1 MADQSVLVT
10 GYYGFGNTGDEA
22 ILAALVA
29 GFARRLPAAR
39 IVVVSGDPGQTRHRH
54 GVDAIPW
61 RDPLSIAEEVRKC
74 RLVVIGGG
82 GLFQDY
88 QGVEA
93 GTLLTPRHGGITFY
107 AGPAILAA
115 LAEKPFAFHGLG
127 FGPLETEEGRRIVAA
142 VSRAAARISVRD
154 EGSRALLEA
163 LGVPAARIT
172 LSADPAFL
180 LAPEGVRPEDVLIG
194 MGIEPRAP
202 VVGVALRPWSH
213 GAEPEVWEREV
224 AAGLDLFLERT
235 QGSLLFVPFEK
246 SPWSDDDDFA
256 LASRVRRRLR
266 HADRAAVLSG
276 LLSPG
281 DTAAL
286 IGGCDLV
293 VGMRLHSV
301 VFAISGTVAPVAIA
315 YDPKV
320 EALLARCGLSELAL
334 PIGEL
339 SASTLAAKMEL
350 AHAGRDEFRATL
362 AAAASEQRRLAETD
376 LDTLAALAEN
386 PPAAAAIAPEMIRLV
401 DDALAAN
408 LVRTH
413 ELSAEANVLRADR
426 IAQQLRLNDAETRLG
441 DAQARLAAAESVES
455 ALRASNAELLARS
468 EAAAEVHRREV
479 TLLEGQR
486 AETRDELLRIHTSR
500 FWKTINLYWRARRT
514 AARISRPAR
523 QKLSRALGAPPS
535 DWVGP
540 DPASEAAARAPAPA
554 IENCCDIVLLPAS
567 EAHAAAAR
575 RLAERG
581 HRIFAVLPNL
591 RAEGPPVQVR
601 EVSTGTFAVS
611 LCAPPSGLDG
621 LFDALDLLRREHSLA
636 ATLSVVT
643 DPAWRP
649 VADRLQAERAWP
661 VATDLADESAI
672 AAAFPKL
679 SVVVVSWN
687 GLDFNRLCFES
698 LIARTEW
705 PNLEILAVDNASTDG
720 TPDLLADMAR
730 RDPRIRPILNSD
742 NRGFAAACN
751 AGLAAASGDY
761 LVLLNNDT
769 VVTRGWA
776 TALVRQ
782 LSSDPKLGLV
792 GPVTNA
798 IANSAKVDAGYE
810 SVADLP
816 PWAAGWVRA
825 HDRES
830 FEIPMLAL
838 FCTALPRR
846 VYEEVGPLDE
856 RFGIG
861 LFEDDDYNRRVR
873 EKGYAVRCARDAF
886 VHHWQMASFRKMPK
900 EAYFALYAENKRRYD
915 EKWGGLPAPVVAAP
929 AALPPAPSL
938 RRAAAPEQYRD
949 QLSHVLARVRSSKGA
964 VVFLPSVGW
973 GIHLFQ
979 RPHHLARVFARLGY
993 VAIFDSSNADDRLN
1007 GFREIEP
1014 NLFLY
1019 NGSPQL
1025 LHEVPSPLLWAFP
1038 YNFHLSDG
1046 YPRPA
1051 RTVYDW
1057 IDDLAVFPYDRGLLE
1072 TNHARGLAEAT
1083 VVASV
1088 ARRLHE
1094 EALAVRPDAILL
1106 PNGVEYE
1113 RFAAPA
1119 AAPRDQELLRFLT
1132 PGAPVAGYYGALAE
1146 WFDYPLLDAVAASKP
1161 DWRFVLIGPQ
1171 YDTSL
1176 PGQPLLEQKNVR
1188 WLGPRDY
1195 VTLPGYLSLFDVA
1208 TIPFRINAITQATS
1222 PLKLYEYFAGG
1233 KPIVTTPMAECQAYP
1248 EVRIAGTAAEFSL
1261 ALDQAR
1267 EQGRD
1272 RDFRAHLRALGREN
1286 SWSARV
1292 MTVLRALEGR

>member
-1 MADQSVLVT
+1 MAMAEQRVLVT

-29 GFARRLPAAR
+29 GLSRRLPAAR
-39 IVVVSGDPGQTRHRH
+39 IVVLSGDPGQTRHRH
-54 GVDAIPW
+54 GVDAVPW
-61 RDPLSIAEEVRKC
+61 RDPLAIAREVRRC
-74 RLVVIGGG
+74 GLVVIGGG
-82 GLFQDY
+82 SLFQDY
-88 QGVEA
+88 EA
-93 GTLLTPRHGGITFY
+93 VDPGTLLTPRHGGITFY

-115 LAEKPFAFHGLG
+115 LAGKPFAFHGLG
-127 FGPLETEEGRRIVAA
+127 FGPLAGAEGRRIVGA
-142 VSRAAARISVRD
+142 VARAAARVSVRD
-154 EGSRALLEA
+154 EGSRALLES
-163 LGVPAARIT
+163 LGVPAARVT

-180 LAPEGVRPEDVLIG
+180 LAPEGVRPEDVLLG

-202 VVGVALRPWSH
+202 IAGVALRPWSQ
-213 GAEPEVWEREV
+213 GVEPEAWERET

-235 QGSLLFVPFEK
+235 QGSVLFVPFEK

-266 HADRAAVLSG
+266 HADRTAVLSG
-276 LLSPG
+276 LLSPRE
-281 DTAAL
+281 TAAL

-293 VGMRLHSV
+293 VGMRLHAA
-301 VFAISGTVAPVAIA
+301 VFAVARAVPTVAIA

-320 EALLARCGLSELAL
+320 TALLERSGLSELVL

-339 SASTLAAKMEL
+339 SAAALAERMEL
-350 AHAGRDEFRATL
+350 AHAERGRFEALL
-362 AAAASEQRRLAETD
+362 APAASAQRRLAESD
-376 LDTLAALAEN
+376 LAALAALVEH
-386 PPAAAAIAPEMIRLV
+386 PPAPAALTPEMIRLF
-401 DDALAAN
+401 DDALSAN
-408 LVRTH
+408 LARTH
-413 ELSAEANVLRADR
+413 ELSAEVDVLRSDR
-426 IAQQLRLNDAETRLG
+426 IALELRLG
-441 DAQARLAAAESVES
+441 DAEARLAAAESVEA
-455 ALRASNAELLARS
+455 ALRTANAELSANFESAAQAHHR
-468 EAAAEVHRREV
+468 EA

-486 AETRDELLRIHTSR
+486 VEAREELFRIYNSR
-500 FWKTINLYWRARRT
+500 VWKTLNLYWRARRA

-523 QKLSRALGAPPS
+523 QTLRRAMGEPPS
-535 DWVGP
+535 DWAGP
-540 DPASEAAARAPAPA
+540 DTAREAASKAPAPA
-554 IENCCDIVLLPAS
+554 IENRCDIVLLPAS
-567 EAHAAAAR
+567 KALAPAAG
-575 RLAERG
+575 RLTEIG
-581 HRIFAVLPNL
+581 HRVLAV
-591 RAEGPPVQVR
+591 
-601 EVSTGTFAVS
+601 
-611 LCAPPSGLDG
+611 PSDAGAGGSADAR
-621 LFDALDLLRREHSLA
+621 FDAVDRLRRENGLG
-636 ATLSVVT
+636 ATLAVVT

-649 VADRLQAERAWP
+649 AAERLRAERAW
-661 VATDLADESAI
+661 ALAADLPAPGAV

-679 SVVVVSWN
+679 SVVVVTWN
-687 GLDFNRLCFES
+687 GLDLNRLCLES

-705 PNLEILAVDNASTDG
+705 PNLEILVVDNGSTDG
-720 TPDLLADMAR
+720 TAELLAELER
-730 RDPRIRPILNSD
+730 REPRLRAIRNPE

-751 AGLAAASGDY
+751 AGLSAASGDY

-776 TALVRQ
+776 TALVRH
-782 LSSDPKLGLV
+782 LATDPKLGLV

-798 IANSAKVDAGYE
+798 IANAAKVDVGYA

-816 PWAAGWVRA
+816 AWAAAWTRA
-825 HDRES
+825 HDREA

-838 FCTALPRR
+838 FCTAMPRR

-873 EKGYAVRCARDAF
+873 DKGYTVRCARDAF
-886 VHHWQMASFRKMPK
+886 VHHWQMASFRRMSQ
-900 EAYFALYAENKRRYD
+900 EAYFALYAENKRKYD
-915 EKWGGLPAPVVAAP
+915 EKWSGRPATSSAAP
-929 AALPPAPSL
+929 APTASG
-938 RRAAAPEQYRD
+938 RRFATLEEHRD

-993 VAIFDSSNADDRLN
+993 VAIFDSSNAADRVD

-1014 NLFLY
+1014 NLFLFS
-1019 NGSPQL
+1019 GSPEL

-1038 YNFHLSDG
+1038 YNFHLADG
-1046 YPRPA
+1046 YPKPA

-1057 IDDLAVFPYDRGLLE
+1057 IDDLSVFPYDAALLE

-1094 EALAVRPDAILL
+1094 EALRSRHDAILL

-1113 RFAAPA
+1113 RFAAPPA
-1119 AAPRDQELLRFLT
+1119 PPRDEQLLRFLT

-1146 WFDYPLLDAVAASKP
+1146 WFDYPLLDAVAAARP

-1171 YDTSL
+1171 YDKSL
-1176 PGQPLLEQKNVR
+1176 PGQPMLKRENVR

-1233 KPIVTTPMAECQAYP
+1233 KAVVTTPMMECQAYP
-1248 EVRIAGTAAEFSL
+1248 EVRIAATAAEFAS
-1261 ALDQAR
+1261 ALDAGR
-1267 EQGRD
+1267 EQGRNP
-1272 RDFRAHLRALGREN
+1272 DFRAHLRALGREN

-1292 MTVLRALEGR
+1292 MTVLRALDGR

>member
-1 MADQSVLVT
+1 MAEQSVLVT

-22 ILAALVA
+22 ILSALVA
-29 GFARRLPAAR
+29 GLSRRLPALR
-39 IVVVSGDPGQTRHRH
+39 IVVLSGDPGQTRHRH
-54 GVDAIPW
+54 GVDAIAW
-61 RDPLSIAEEVRKC
+61 RDPLAIAQEVRKC
-74 RLVVIGGG
+74 GLVVIGGG
-82 GLFQDY
+82 GLFQDSH
-88 QGVEA
+88 GVEA

-115 LAEKPFAFHGLG
+115 LAGKPFALHGLG
-127 FGPLETEEGRRIVAA
+127 FGPLESEEGRRIVAA
-142 VSRAAARISVRD
+142 IAQSAARISVRD
-154 EGSRALLEA
+154 AGSRALLES
-163 LGVPAARIT
+163 LGVPSARVT

-202 VVGVALRPWSH
+202 IAGVALRPWSR
-213 GAEPEVWEREV
+213 GVEPEAWEREA

-235 QGSLLFVPFEK
+235 SGSLLFVPFEK

-266 HADRAAVLSG
+266 HADRTAVLSG

-293 VGMRLHSV
+293 VGMRLHAA
-301 VFAISGTVAPVAIA
+301 VFAIAGAVPPVAIA

-320 EALLARCGLSELAL
+320 EALLARSGLSELVL
-334 PIGEL
+334 PIGAL
-339 SASTLAAKMEL
+339 SAAALAAKMEL
-350 AHAGRDEFRATL
+350 AHAGRGRFQATL
-362 AAAASEQRRLAETD
+362 TAAATEQRRLAETD
-376 LDTLAALAEN
+376 IEALAALAGN
-386 PPAAAAIAPEMIRLV
+386 PPAGAALTPEMIRLL
-401 DDALAAN
+401 DDALSAN
-408 LVRTH
+408 LARTH
-413 ELSAEANVLRADR
+413 ELSAEAEVLRADR
-426 IAQQLRLNDAETRLG
+426 LALELRLG
-441 DAQARLAAAESVES
+441 DTETRLAAAESVEA
-455 ALRASNAELLARS
+455 ALRATNAELSATFESAAQAHHR
-468 EAAAEVHRREV
+468 EA
-479 TLLEGQR
+479 TLLEGLR
-486 AETRDELLRIHTSR
+486 VEAREELFRIHNSR
-500 FWKTINLYWRARRT
+500 VWKTLNLYWRARRA

-523 QKLSRALGAPPS
+523 QKVRQALGEAPS
-535 DWVGP
+535 DWAGP
-540 DPASEAAARAPAPA
+540 DTAREAALRAPAPA
-554 IENCCDIVLLPAS
+554 IENRCDIVLLPAS
-567 EAHAAAAR
+567 EAQAPAAKRLTEAGHRVFAIDPDLGAAAGGSAD
-575 RLAERG
+575 
-581 HRIFAVLPNL
+581 
-591 RAEGPPVQVR
+591 
-601 EVSTGTFAVS
+601 
-611 LCAPPSGLDG
+611 GLEG
-621 LFDALDLLRREHSLA
+621 LFDAIDSLRRENGLG
-636 ATLSVVT
+636 ATLCVVT
-643 DPAWRP
+643 DPAWRR
-649 VADRLQAERAWP
+649 VAERLRAERAWAL
-661 VATDLADESAI
+661 ATNGTDSGAI

-679 SVVVVSWN
+679 SVVVVTWN
-687 GLDFNRLCFES
+687 GLELNRLCLES
-698 LIARTEW
+698 LVARTEW
-705 PNLEILAVDNASTDG
+705 PNLEILVVDNASTDG
-720 TPDLLADMAR
+720 TVELLAEMQR
-730 RDPRIRPILNSD
+730 RDPRIRAILNSE
-742 NRGFAAACN
+742 NRGFAAASN
-751 AGLAAASGDY
+751 TGLAAASGDY

-776 TALVRQ
+776 TALVRA
-782 LSSDPKLGLV
+782 LASDPKLGLV

-798 IANSAKVDAGYE
+798 IANTAKVDAGYT

-816 PWAAGWVRA
+816 AWAAGWIRA
-825 HDRES
+825 HDREA

-838 FCTALPRR
+838 FCTAMPRR
-846 VYEEVGPLDE
+846 VYDEVGPLDE

-873 EKGYAVRCARDAF
+873 SKGYAVRCARDAF
-886 VHHWQMASFRKMPK
+886 VHHWQMASFRKMSK
-900 EAYFALYAENKRRYD
+900 EAYFALYAENKRKYD
-915 EKWGGLPAPVVAAP
+915 EKWSGAP
-929 AALPPAPSL
+929 ASPAA
-938 RRAAAPEQYRD
+938 AAAPTPSRRRFATLEQHRD

-993 VAIFDSSNADDRLN
+993 VAIFDSSNAADRVD

-1014 NLFLY
+1014 NLFLFS
-1019 NGSPQL
+1019 GSPEL

-1038 YNFHLSDG
+1038 YNFHLSAG
-1046 YPRPA
+1046 YPKPA

-1057 IDDLAVFPYDRGLLE
+1057 IDDLSVFPYDAALLQG
-1072 TNHARGLAEAT
+1072 NHARGLAEAT

-1094 EALAVRPDAILL
+1094 EALKSRPDAILL

-1119 AAPRDQELLRFLT
+1119 APPRDDELLRFLA
-1132 PGAPVAGYYGALAE
+1132 PGVPVAGYYGALAE
-1146 WFDYPLLDAVAASKP
+1146 WFDYPLLDAVAACRP

-1171 YDTSL
+1171 YDKSL
-1176 PGQPLLEQKNVR
+1176 PGQPMLARENVR

-1233 KPIVTTPMAECQAYP
+1233 KPIVTTPMAECEAYP
-1248 EVRIAGTAAEFSL
+1248 EVRIAATAAEFAS
-1261 ALDQAR
+1261 ALDAAR

-1272 RDFRAHLRALGREN
+1272 PDFRAHLRALGREN

-1292 MTVLRALEGR
+1292 MTMLRALDGR

>member
-1 MADQSVLVT
+1 MAQQSVLVT

-22 ILAALVA
+22 ILAGLVA
-29 GFARRLPAAR
+29 GLRRRLPSIR
-39 IVVVSGDPGQTRHRH
+39 IVVLSGDPGQTRHRH
-54 GVDAIPW
+54 GVDAIAW
-61 RDPLSIAEEVRKC
+61 RDPLAIAEEVRNC
-74 RLVVIGGG
+74 DLVVIGGG

-88 QGVEA
+88 RGVEA

-115 LAEKPFAFHGLG
+115 LAGKPFALHGLG
-127 FGPLETEEGRRIVAA
+127 FGPLESAEGRRIVAA
-142 VSRAAARISVRD
+142 VARTAARISVRD
-154 EGSRALLEA
+154 ESSRALLEA
-163 LGVPAARIT
+163 LGVPASRIT

-202 VVGVALRPWSH
+202 IAGVALRPWSH
-213 GAEPEVWEREV
+213 GVRPEAWEREA

-235 QGSLLFVPFEK
+235 SGSLLFVPFEK

-256 LASRVRRRLR
+256 LASRVRKQLR
-266 HADRAAVLSG
+266 HADRTAVLSG
-276 LLSPG
+276 LLSPE

-293 VGMRLHSV
+293 VGMRLHSA
-301 VFAISGTVAPVAIA
+301 VFAIAGSVPPVAIA
-315 YDPKV
+315 YDKKV
-320 EALLARCGLSELAL
+320 EALLERSGMSELVL
-334 PIGEL
+334 QIGEL

-350 AHAGRDEFRATL
+350 AHAERNRFGARL
-362 AAAASEQRRLAETD
+362 AAAASVQKRLAEAD
-376 LDTLAALAEN
+376 LDALAALAGN
-386 PPAAAAIAPEMIRLV
+386 PPPTAAIAPEMIRLI
-401 DDALAAN
+401 DDALSAN
-408 LVRTH
+408 LARTH
-413 ELSAEANVLRADR
+413 ELSAEVDVLRADR
-426 IAQQLRLNDAETRLG
+426 IALELRVADTE
-441 DAQARLAAAESVES
+441 ARLFAAESVET
-455 ALRASNAELLARS
+455 ALRASNADLLANF
-468 EAAAEVHRREV
+468 EAVAHAHRREA

-486 AETRDELLRIHTSR
+486 AEAREELFRIYNSR
-500 FWKTINLYWRARRT
+500 VWKTLNLYWRARRA
-514 AARISRPAR
+514 AARVSRPAR
-523 QKLSRALGAPPS
+523 QKLRRALGEPPS
-535 DWVGP
+535 DWAGP
-540 DPASEAAARAPAPA
+540 DTAPEAAARAPRPA
-554 IENCCDIVLLPAS
+554 IENRCDIVLLPAS
-567 EAHAAAAR
+567 DAHAQAAQS
-575 RLAERG
+575 LAEAG
-581 HRIFAVLPNL
+581 HRVFAIDSDL
-591 RAEGPPVQVR
+591 RAEGSAFEAR
-601 EVSTGTFAVS
+601 EISPGRFAVT
-611 LCAPPSGLDG
+611 LCARDAMDDG
-621 LFDALDLLRREHSLA
+621 LFEALDQLRRERALG
-636 ATLSVVT
+636 ATLTVVT
-643 DPAWRP
+643 DSAWRP
-649 VADRLQAERAWP
+649 VAERLQAERAWP
-661 VATDLADESAI
+661 VATDLADERAI

-679 SVVVVSWN
+679 SVVVVTWN
-687 GLDFNRLCFES
+687 GLELNRLCLES
-698 LIARTEW
+698 LVARTEW
-705 PNLEILAVDNASTDG
+705 PNLEILVVDNASTDG
-720 TPDLLADMAR
+720 TPELLSGLAR
-730 RDPRIRPILNSD
+730 RDPRIRPIFNSE

-751 AGLAAASGDY
+751 AGLADASGDY

-769 VVTRGWA
+769 VLTRGWA
-776 TALVRQ
+776 TALVRH
-782 LSSDPKLGLV
+782 LASDRKLGLV

-798 IANSAKVDAGYE
+798 IANAAKVDAGYA

-816 PWAAGWVRA
+816 AWTAGWVRE

-830 FEIPMLAL
+830 FDIPMLAL

-900 EAYFALYAENKRRYD
+900 EAYFALYAENKRKYD
-915 EKWGGLPAPVVAAP
+915 EKWNGTAASQAVAP
-929 AALPPAPSL
+929 AALAASP
-938 RRAAAPEQYRD
+938 RRFATLEEHRD
-949 QLSHVLARVRSSKGA
+949 QLSHVLARVHSSKGA
-964 VVFLPSVGW
+964 VIFLPSVGW

-993 VAIFDSSNADDRLN
+993 VAIFDSSNAADRVD

-1014 NLFLY
+1014 NLFLFS
-1019 NGSPQL
+1019 GSPEL
-1025 LHEVPSPLLWAFP
+1025 LHEVPSPLLWTFP

-1057 IDDLAVFPYDRGLLE
+1057 IDDLSVFPHDAALLRN
-1072 TNHARGLAEAT
+1072 NHARGLAEAT

-1088 ARRLHE
+1088 ARTLHV
-1094 EALAVRPDAILL
+1094 EALKSRPDAILL
-1106 PNGVEYE
+1106 QNAVEYE

-1119 AAPRDQELLRFLT
+1119 APPRDDELLRFLT
-1132 PGAPVAGYYGALAE
+1132 PGVPVAGYYGALAE

-1171 YDTSL
+1171 YDKSL
-1176 PGQPLLEQKNVR
+1176 PGQPMLERKNVR

-1233 KPIVTTPMAECQAYP
+1233 KPIVTTPMTECQAHP
-1248 EVRIAGTAAEFSL
+1248 EVRIAATAAEFSS
-1261 ALDQAR
+1261 ALDAAR

-1272 RDFRAHLRALGREN
+1272 PNFRAHLRALGREN

-1292 MTVLRALEGR
+1292 MTVLRALDGH